1 MCDVENRRHRKE
13 ICKWC
18 VKPFEQCFD
27 PRGSGRELS
36 MFDKLD
42 VRRCEHFELNDPG

>member
-1 MCDVENRRHRKE
+1 MYDMENQKHRKE

-18 VKPFEQCFD
+18 VKLFEPCLD
-27 PRGSGRELS
+27 PRGSGKELS

-42 VRRCEHFELNDPG
+42 VRRCEDFELNDPS